1 MKDFELTESCLQSST
16 PVYMEMGVTDAAYS
30 YRGVCALARAE
41 RANAMVGHLG
51 AAVIAGSF
59 FLEQHPELDGSVQT
73 AIAGEL
79 DRIIGGEESLWFDP
93 TKSAITIPK
102 LFEPFPKT
110 RSQSDGIAVLA
121 EALAANIDET
131 RQSGHNVIFT
141 ALAIRALA
149 SHPAYA
155 TPEIVAGIRAL
166 IAKFDGTIPG
176 RGYYGAKAGW
186 ITGDRVP
193 LPVGDDLPPYASE
206 QSLVTAVMDE
216 LVSSAAMRRQ
226 GFGGLHHIINHAAAL
241 VDLSRYGYGELAR
254 RGFAAHRRH
263 ILLWRSLPD
272 VEDELGVLPPAAHDP
287 RRPAYWR
294 HSGASTPWSAR
305 LTHRVK
311 TLYGFF
317 TLAPLVEDPAR
328 RDQAETQ
335 FRYLMG

>member
-1 MKDFELTESCLQSST
+1 MIDTTYLCKGL
-16 PVYMEMGVTDAAYS
+16 
-30 YRGVCALARAE
+30 CALARAE
-41 RANAMVGHLG
+41 RANAMTGHLG
-51 AAVIAGSF
+51 AAVIAGCF
-59 FLEQHPELDGSVQT
+59 FLEQHPGLDGSVRA
-73 AIAGEL
+73 AITGEL

-93 TKSAITIPK
+93 TKAGITIPE
-102 LFEPFPKT
+102 LFEPFPK
-110 RSQSDGIAVLA
+110 RRPQSDGIAVLA

-141 ALAIRALA
+141 ALAIKALGD
-149 SHPAYA
+149 HPAYA

-166 IAKFDGTIPG
+166 IAKFDDAIPG

-193 LPVGDDLPPYASE
+193 LPAGDDLPPYASE
-206 QSLVTAVMDE
+206 QNLVTAVMEE
-216 LVSSAAMRRQ
+216 LISSAAMRRQ

-241 VDLSRYGYGELAR
+241 VDLSRCGYGELAC

-272 VEDELGVLPPAAHDP
+272 LEDELGTLTPAARDP
-287 RRPAYWR
+287 RTPAYWR
-294 HSGASTPWSAR
+294 HRGAPTPWSAR

-317 TLAPLVEDPAR
+317 TLAPLVEDHAR

-335 FRYLMG
+335 FGYLMG

>member
-1 MKDFELTESCLQSST
+1 MIGTTYLYKGL
-16 PVYMEMGVTDAAYS
+16 
-30 YRGVCALARAE
+30 CALARAE
-41 RANAMVGHLG
+41 RANAMAGHLG
-51 AAVIAGSF
+51 AAVIAGCF
-59 FLEQHPELDGSVQT
+59 FLEQHPELEDSVHT
-73 AIAGEL
+73 AIVGEL

-93 TKSAITIPK
+93 TKAGITIPE
-102 LFEPFPKT
+102 LCRPFPE
-110 RSQSDGIAVLA
+110 SVPQSDGIAVLA

-141 ALAIRALA
+141 ALAIKAPA
-149 SHPAYA
+149 EHPAYA
-155 TPEIVAGIRAL
+155 TPEIVTGIRAL
-166 IAKFDGTIPG
+166 IAKFDSAIPG
-176 RGYYGAKAGW
+176 RGYYGAKTGR

-193 LPVGDDLPPYASE
+193 LPAGDDLPPTTSE
-206 QSLVTAVMDE
+206 QSLVTSAMDE

-226 GFGGLHHIINHAAAL
+226 GFGGLVHIINHAAAL

-272 VEDELGVLPPAAHDP
+272 VKDELGALVPAVHDP
-287 RRPAYWR
+287 RTPAYWR
-294 HSGASTPWSAR
+294 HSGAPTPWSAR

-335 FRYLMG
+335 LGYLMA